1 MESGS
6 CNRCQDPSSIFRGAP
21 VSVASSRPSR
31 IQVANFPARVRATG
45 APLKSF
51 TAHSTPLTP
60 RTRVRSVSFSALVC
74 SKYSVFASIT
84 HTSASVTS
92 RIWLPVRLR
101 MLAKIDVWFSS
112 RKVQKAIAKISPR
125 YLARSPVNIF
135 HAIKFMAS
143 ALLTLF
149 SVDDFALFLHSHEK
163 ARPVTCELDSQVI
176 RIASHLRAQAE
187 ILSFLRAAQRAIH
200 LRSWAIQHD
209 SASGTRQLK
218 YLARSAKSILDSDE
232 VHNIRS

>member
-1 MESGS
+1 
-6 CNRCQDPSSIFRGAP
+6 
-21 VSVASSRPSR
+21 
-31 IQVANFPARVRATG
+31 
-45 APLKSF
+45 
-51 TAHSTPLTP
+51 
-60 RTRVRSVSFSALVC
+60 
-74 SKYSVFASIT
+74 
-84 HTSASVTS
+84 
-92 RIWLPVRLR
+92 

-187 ILSFLRAAQRAIH
+187 IRRFLPLLQSTIH
-200 LRSWAIQHD
+200 LWSCALEHD
-209 SASGTRQLK
+209 SASGTQRLK

-232 VHNIRS
+232 VHNVRTMR